1 VSNVNKGGSKESW
14 SQYSD
19 TLEKSREYHSRY
31 HTAVSSP
38 VRRKI
43 LKLIAEGRGEDEIV
57 EELKLSRKQLDYH
70 LKILEWGFCIQREG
84 DRWIVTREGEVVHY
98 LEKQK

>member
-1 VSNVNKGGSKESW
+1 MSEGSRESW

-19 TLEKSREYHSRY
+19 TLEKSKEYHNRY
-31 HTAVSSP
+31 HIAVSSP

-43 LKLIAEGRGEDEIV
+43 LKLIAEGKNEDEIL
-57 EELKLSRKQLDYH
+57 ETLGLSKKQLDYH
-70 LKILEWGFCIQREG
+70 LEILQWGFCIHREG
-84 DRWIVTREGEVVHY
+84 NRWVVTKEGEVVHY

>member
-1 VSNVNKGGSKESW
+1 MSDGRSRESW

-19 TLEKSREYHSRY
+19 TLEKSKKYHNRY
-31 HTAVSSP
+31 HIAVSSP

-43 LKLIAEGRGEDEIV
+43 LKLIAEGKNEDEIL
-57 EELKLSRKQLDYH
+57 ETLELSKKQLDYH
-70 LKILEWGFCIQREG
+70 LEILQWGFCIHREG
-84 DRWIVTREGEVVHY
+84 DRWVVTKEGEVVHH

>member
-1 VSNVNKGGSKESW
+1 MSEGSRESW

-19 TLEKSREYHSRY
+19 TLEKSKEYHNRY
-31 HTAVSSP
+31 HIAVSSP

-43 LKLIAEGRGEDEIV
+43 LKLIAEGKNEDEIL
-57 EELKLSRKQLDYH
+57 ETLGLSKKQLDYH
-70 LKILEWGFCIQREG
+70 LEILQWGFCIHREG
-84 DRWIVTREGEVVHY
+84 DRWVVTKEGEVVHY